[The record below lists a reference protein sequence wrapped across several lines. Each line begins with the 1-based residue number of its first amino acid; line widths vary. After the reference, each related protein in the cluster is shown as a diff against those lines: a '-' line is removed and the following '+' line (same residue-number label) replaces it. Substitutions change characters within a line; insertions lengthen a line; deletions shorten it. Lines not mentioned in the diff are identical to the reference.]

1 MDSGG
6 CHHPWETSDTRARAG
21 AVPGCSP
28 AAGWQPGISWESSFP
43 SVPEPTL
50 WVFAE
55 EVQEQQWL
63 AETVGRLHQLLPVLL
78 QDTPGGQV

>member
-1 MDSGG
+1 M
-6 CHHPWETSDTRARAG
+6 
-21 AVPGCSP
+21 
-28 AAGWQPGISWESSFP
+28 ISWESSFP

-50 WVFAE
+50 WVSAE

-63 AETVGRLHQLLPVLL
+63 AETVGCLHQLLLVLL